1 MLRFIFQTDISN
13 YPDLAHSMHRDR
25 ADQFARRLGW
35 EVTVD
40 ANGEERDAYDALNP
54 LYVIWQRPD
63 GLHGGS
69 MRLLPTA
76 GRTMIN
82 EHFQRLLPSGPVH
95 APDTW
100 ECTRFCLAP
109 GAAPHVAAALMLGG
123 GEVLR
128 GLGLRHYIGVFDAR
142 MERIYRFIG
151 SAPEVLGLDGTG
163 RNRISAGLWGLTDAD
178 RSRVAR
184 RARLSTDISE
194 LWFRRAALS
203 APATRP
209 RVAA

>member
-1 MLRFIFQTDISN
+1 MLRFIYQTDIHQ
-13 YPDLAHSMHRDR
+13 YPDLARSMHRDR

-35 EVTVD
+35 DVSV
-40 ANGEERDAYDALNP
+40 NGSGEERDAYDALNP
-54 LYVIWQRPD
+54 LYVIWERPD

-69 MRLLPTA
+69 MRLLPTM
-76 GRTMIN
+76 GRTMTN
-82 EHFQRLLPSGPVH
+82 EHFAYLLPSGPVH
-95 APDTW
+95 DASIW

-109 GAAPHVAAALMLGG
+109 GAGPHVAAALMLGG

-151 SAPEVLGLDGTG
+151 SSPVVLGREGTG
-163 RNRISAGLWGLTDAD
+163 RGRISAGLWGLADTDRA
-178 RSRVAR
+178 RVAH

-194 LWFRRAALS
+194 LWYRRAALR
-203 APATRP
+203 ALAVRP
-209 RVAA
+209 RFAA